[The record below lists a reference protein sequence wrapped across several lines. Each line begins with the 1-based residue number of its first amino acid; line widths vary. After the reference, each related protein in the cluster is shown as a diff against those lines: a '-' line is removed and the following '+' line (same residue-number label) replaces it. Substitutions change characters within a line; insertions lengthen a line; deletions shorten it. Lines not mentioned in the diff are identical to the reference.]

1 MVLKNYNFLSEK
13 CRFTTFLILVRFH
26 EKVKYLYLLFVARYY
41 FAVISFEIAL
51 LNKHKKGLDV
61 SVILPQ
67 LPFSNILRGWGLV
80 KDITVVFS
88 DCHALQGNC
97 MEWDYRLPYVE
108 NFFIT
113 TFISLS
119 ERITGSPIHLAW

>member
-1 MVLKNYNFLSEK
+1 MMLKNYTFRLENVDLLH
-13 CRFTTFLILVRFH
+13 FLILVRFE
-26 EKVKYLYLLFVARYY
+26 EKVKYYTYPFIARYY

-67 LPFSNILRGWGLV
+67 LPFSNILRGLGPV

-88 DCHALQGNC
+88 NCMQSQGNC
-97 MEWDYRLPYVE
+97 MQLDYRLPYVE

-113 TFISLS
+113 TFISLF
-119 ERITGSPIHLAW
+119 ERIIGSPIHLA